1 MPYIV
6 KPINRN
12 QAVINTLDSMVEWDS
27 IARVIDCFVDHIDLK
42 EMGFE
47 KQNQVLKEG
56 HVMIRR
62 VC

>member
-42 EMGFE
+42 EMG
-47 KQNQVLKEG
+47 
-56 HVMIRR
+56 IRKNR
-62 VC
+62 TKF